1 MRERYKKVILR
12 IKLRFWM
19 ADMGI
24 ISNFQSDENGKRA
37 VRKRAKPKKKK
48 IFFDVE

>member
-1 MRERYKKVILR
+1 
-12 IKLRFWM
+12 M

-48 IFFDVE
+48 IFLTLSRKKFCFKCVQNPSRGL